1 MAPITSILFL
11 AVSAISAVCAA
22 PVADMRPRQEPAT
35 VNFVPYAGPGC
46 DMSTNPFDT
55 TKPVVYNVTSSS
67 GCITPPYA
75 FASYV
80 EEANAEADS
89 GSCALGIFT
98 GPDCTGSVS
107 AATLTSYEDCVVG
120 VSGQSFSFNCG
131 P

>member
-1 MAPITSILFL
+1 MAPLTRILFL
-11 AVSAISAVCAA
+11 AVSAVSIVCAA
-22 PVADMRPRQEPAT
+22 PVADLHPRQEPAT

-46 DMSTNPFDT
+46 DMSTNPFDH
-55 TKPVVYNVTSSS
+55 TKPAVYNVTTSS

-89 GSCALGIFT
+89 GSCALSIFT

-120 VSGQSFSFNCG
+120 VIGQSFSFNCG